1 MIGSYTHIV
10 HDPVRGLVCRHCLEA
25 IRLTIDE
32 LDAFDATREV
42 IWIREHAACVSL
54 KKTP

>member
-1 MIGSYTHIV
+1 MIGSYTHVV

-25 IRLTIDE
+25 IRLTLGE